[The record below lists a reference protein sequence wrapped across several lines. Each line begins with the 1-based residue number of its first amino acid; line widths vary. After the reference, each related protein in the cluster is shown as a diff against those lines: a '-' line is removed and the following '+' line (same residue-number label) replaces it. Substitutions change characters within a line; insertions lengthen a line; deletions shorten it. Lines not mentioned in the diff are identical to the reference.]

1 MKKLVLCALLFVA
14 VVMYAEA
21 PAGYYAAAEGKTNT
35 TLRTALAGVIDG
47 HKVVSYD
54 NLKELYKYSDT
65 KENDNDTRNMLI
77 DIYSK
82 CTYTPGS
89 GYCGSKECGGGYNR
103 EHSVPK
109 SWFNE
114 ASPMYSDAFHLYPT
128 SCYVNSY
135 RGNYALGECS
145 GGSKCTTNGM
155 TGALGRRGSCTY
167 PGYSAVVYE
176 PDDKYKGDL
185 ARTYFY
191 MATRYADQCSKWSG
205 GMFGSD
211 NNGFKTW
218 AINMLLEWHRA
229 DPVSEK
235 EKIRNEA
242 IFGNKKY
249 NTGAYSQGNRNPFID
264 HPELAEYIWGN
275 KKGEAWYS
283 GETPI
288 RTVTFRELAIYP
300 NPATDFVTITTEV
313 PEMHYAIV
321 SLSGQVLSQGT
332 VASGEALSLGDLA
345 NGMYLIRLQA
355 DDKTHVAKIVVNK

>member
-1 MKKLVLCALLFVA
+1 MKKLNLFFSLLFVA
-14 VVMYAEA
+14 AA
-21 PAGYYAAAEGKTNT
+21 LCAQPSATYYSSANGQSGDA
-35 TLRTALAGVIDG
+35 LRTALMNIIDG
-47 HKVVSYD
+47 HTVVSYD

-65 KENDNDTRNMLI
+65 KENDADTRNMLI
-77 DIYSK
+77 DIYSE

-89 GYCGSKECGGGYNR
+89 AYCGSGSCGGYNR

-109 SWFNE
+109 SWFNKE
-114 ASPMYSDAFHLYPT
+114 SPMYSDAFHLYPT

-145 GGSKCTTNGM
+145 GGEKCTSNGM
-155 TGALGRRGSCTY
+155 TEALGRRGSCTY

-191 MATRYADQCSKWSG
+191 MATRYADKCSSWSG

-211 NNGFKTW
+211 NNGFQTW

-242 IFGNKKY
+242 IFGNTKY
-249 NTGAYSQGNRNPFID
+249 NTG
-264 HPELAEYIWGN
+264 
-275 KKGEAWYS
+275 
-283 GETPI
+283 
-288 RTVTFRELAIYP
+288 
-300 NPATDFVTITTEV
+300 
-313 PEMHYAIV
+313 
-321 SLSGQVLSQGT
+321 
-332 VASGEALSLGDLA
+332 
-345 NGMYLIRLQA
+345 
-355 DDKTHVAKIVVNK
+355 